1 MLPQPQA
8 SASDLQFVLPALSGR
23 DGAKEARAQ
32 AESRIL
38 PLNLACVAPAF

>member
-23 DGAKEARAQ
+23 DGAKEERAQ
-32 AESRIL
+32 AEGRSL